1 MNLVSILSTLEF
13 GVVFGLLA
21 LSLFSALSTGLL
33 SLASITFAACGAF
46 FFVHLGDRLD
56 FPPVLVLLGAAVIG
70 GVAALVLSVLL
81 LHLES
86 HYIAMATIAVVLMTR
101 VAVLNLPA
109 VTGGVNGTAVFEQL
123 SPLYIAGALLVSVW
137 VFARLRRSR
146 YGLAAE
152 IAREDTTV
160 AATLGIKVRSLRTV
174 SFVISGCVGGLAGA
188 LLATLYGYL
197 DADTFFMDLAF
208 VALAAVV
215 LGGAFHWAGALVGG
229 IVFTILPELLR
240 GWFDQAD
247 QILNGLILVVIMIF
261 LPRGL
266 VDPLRWK
273 SITDRFRGR
282 RGSVPPDPGAGSD
295 GGPAPA
301 MPEGAS
307 SR

>member
-1 MNLVSILSTLEF
+1 MNIASILSTLEF

-46 FFVHLGDRLD
+46 LFVHLGDRLGL
-56 FPPVLVLLGAAVIG
+56 PPVLVLLGAAVIG
-70 GVAALVLSVLL
+70 GLAALVLSVLL

-109 VTGGVNGTAVFEQL
+109 ITGGVNGMPVFAQL
-123 SPLYIAGALLVSVW
+123 DPLYIIGALAVSIW

-146 YGLAAE
+146 FGLAAE

-160 AATLGIKVRSLRTV
+160 AATLGINVRTLRTV
-174 SFVISGCVGGLAGA
+174 SFVISGAVGGLAGA
-188 LLATLYGYL
+188 LLASLYGYI

-229 IVFTILPELLR
+229 VVFTILPELLR

-247 QILNGLILVVIMIF
+247 QLLNGVILVVIMIF

-266 VDPLRWK
+266 VDPLRW
-273 SITDRFRGR
+273 TQFTARFRGR
-282 RGSVPPDPGAGSD
+282 GTAGTDPGAGAD
-295 GGPAPA
+295 GDPAPV
-301 MPEGAS
+301 PTTGAS